1 MASAIDTGDTTWIL
15 ISAALVMIM
24 TPGVGFF
31 YGGLV
36 RSKNA
41 LATIMHS
48 FGILAVVSVV
58 WVL

>member
-1 MASAIDTGDTTWIL
+1 
-15 ISAALVMIM
+15 MIM

-41 LATIMHS
+41 TATIMHS
-48 FGILAVVSVV
+48 FGILRRRQHGLGA
-58 WVL
+58 LGLLLRLHLRYP